1 MDEEACPVHE
11 VQEHLVPH
19 PRGHRAAVEAR
30 GGAAV
35 GMDRRSAAKGVM
47 DPAQGDLRRSPMT
60 VGPRR
65 PTSSARPFDGTTG
78 G

>member
-1 MDEEACPVHE
+1 
-11 VQEHLVPH
+11 
-19 PRGHRAAVEAR
+19 
-30 GGAAV
+30 
-35 GMDRRSAAKGVM
+35 MDRRSAAKGVM